1 MASPFD
7 YYICPD
13 CGIDVNIV
21 EDDEKLE
28 RDFKK
33 QPTDLRTPRKY
44 FISENILRRDILD
57 NDSIEKLN
65 QCDGV
70 SEGNLSPLSPIT
82 LPPHSMKKAGIPTV
96 ARYYAYIH
104 PPPDLSDLFDYEA
117 ILHTRTLKRNDTLH
131 YPGEGKYE
139 NARNKEQEEQGHST
153 RLNILRQYRH
163 LATSN
168 FAVFG
173 GFAYFDENYKLL
185 RVNALSMQ
193 KTDDYRLHLSG
204 PYEPTD
210 EVSKTMVDLGRSDPI
225 LLKLVQEA
233 GFVSKVR

>member
-7 YYICPD
+7 FYICPD

-28 RDFKK
+28 RDDKK
-33 QPTDLRTPRKY
+33 KPPDLRTPTDLRTSRKY
-44 FISENILRRDILD
+44 FISETTLRRDILD
-57 NDSIEKLN
+57 YDSIEKLN
-65 QCDGV
+65 QRHST

-82 LPPHSMKKAGIPTV
+82 LPPYSMEKAGIPTV
-96 ARYYAYIH
+96 AKYYAYIH
-104 PPPDLSDLFDYEA
+104 PPPDLSDLFDYDA
-117 ILHTRTLKRNDTLH
+117 ILHTCMLKRNDTLH
-131 YPGEGKYE
+131 YPG
-139 NARNKEQEEQGHST
+139 QEEEEEEDHST

-173 GFAYFDENYKLL
+173 GFAYFDKNYKLL

-204 PYEPTD
+204 PYEPAD
-210 EVSKTMVDLGRSDPI
+210 EVSKTMVDMGRSDPI